1 LGQQVP
7 ILDIYLLLE
16 ARRMKMNIASLE
28 SVDSYCEV
36 GFFDKIFSLIILLIN
51 SLQNFKPKVLLIF
64 LLLTILNLQYR
75 IKIQMKK

>member
-1 LGQQVP
+1 MKYLFMFICYLLGLLGQQVP

-36 GFFDKIFSLIILLIN
+36 EFF
-51 SLQNFKPKVLLIF
+51 
-64 LLLTILNLQYR
+64 
-75 IKIQMKK
+75 